1 MDRKKLLQGEMVELP
16 IYLSFLTRDQLKE
29 AQRSF
34 MELMRGFQ
42 RFSSA
47 MYNIYIAGQRKN
59 VWGLKVADSTAIDTT
74 QLKNGD
80 VTGVIHTKQ
89 PGRDVR
95 SALMQLDS
103 NSGVENALQSVDSSL
118 NLKDKFFPSQAMPA
132 AVAGIDR
139 AVKSQVNTVVQGAT
153 RSMRTLLRTLD
164 SSLMLPTR
172 MGGYRNLKRND
183 PVGIEELTDEDV
195 AKLMGSGIESME
207 AERVSEI
214 LWQLMYAIIQNQE
227 AMQVFNVPLILTYL
241 GRVGNLSVDL
251 GSFARQPPPPP
262 AGVEGQPGAPAP
274 QPAQ

>member
-1 MDRKKLLQGEMVELP
+1 
-16 IYLSFLTRDQLKE
+16 
-29 AQRSF
+29 
-34 MELMRGFQ
+34 
-42 RFSSA
+42 
-47 MYNIYIAGQRKN
+47 
-59 VWGLKVADSTAIDTT
+59 
-74 QLKNGD
+74 
-80 VTGVIHTKQ
+80 
-89 PGRDVR
+89 
-95 SALMQLDS
+95 
-103 NSGVENALQSVDSSL
+103 
-118 NLKDKFFPSQAMPA
+118 MPA

-251 GSFARQPPPPP
+251 GSFARQPPPPL